1 VMGDDPKR
9 SVVDQWGACHD
20 VPNLY
25 IMDASTFPTSGAT
38 NPTATIMAV
47 ALRNTRRM
55 IAERRN
61 QKVA

>member
-1 VMGDDPKR
+1 MGDDRKT
-9 SVVDQWGACHD
+9 SVVNQWGATHD
-20 VPNLY
+20 IPNLY
-25 IMDASTFPTSGAT
+25 VMDASTFPTSGAT

>member
-1 VMGDDPKR
+1 M
-9 SVVDQWGACHD
+9 
-20 VPNLY
+20 PNLY

-47 ALRNTRRM
+47 ALRNTNRL